1 MTIKNKRNMKKIKV
15 KIPMYDYDVTWVE
28 IESVQDKEKV
38 FQEMKNLKCNKEG
51 MDDVID
57 NIEKEC
63 MNGGSTF
70 RNLDMKQ
77 FLVIIHPCKNEE
89 MRRCVVNH
97 EKRHIEDRL
106 LQHCGVDDIEA
117 AAYLAGYLS
126 KYIY

>member
-1 MTIKNKRNMKKIKV
+1 MKKIKV
-15 KIPMYDYDVTWVE
+15 KVPMYDYDVTWLE

-38 FQEMKNLKCNKEG
+38 FQEMKNLKCNKED

-63 MNGGSTF
+63 MDGGSTF
-70 RNLDMKQ
+70 RNMDMKK
-77 FLVIIHPCKNEE
+77 FLIIIHPCKNEE

-106 LQHCGVDDIEA
+106 LQHCNVDDIEA